1 LRIGVHHRGG
11 ADFLYSANL
20 HRDSPLSPTL

>member
-1 LRIGVHHRGG
+1 LRIGVHHRVG
-11 ADFLYSANL
+11 ADFLYEANL